1 MAAADHVSAD
11 RPRFYQNESYLHG
24 FLGTVGDLQKDGVL
38 QDIVLEVEGQRF
50 PCHRLVLSAASPY
63 FRAMFTSDMAES
75 RKETVVLQGLDVD
88 IFGEILSYIY
98 SGTIHV
104 SMDKVQPLY
113 QAADLLQLDYVRDT
127 CGTYMAMNVE
137 GSSCVDLY
145 KFADVFSVDIVT
157 KSCLKWKASHF
168 TEVASSE
175 EFCSLG
181 MNELTDIISHDELD
195 VKEETTVWEAVV
207 RWVQHSR
214 KDRLHHLPSILP
226 HIRFN
231 LLTSDDTAAIL
242 KHPLVKENRK
252 SSEVIRKV
260 TQKGNPNLRP
270 RLGMYTE
277 VAILKNWAENG
288 IELLFINPRG
298 GKFISCTY
306 SPEDLPRPSHMT
318 VTSDNEIYI
327 LTREESEVE
336 TQLSLFK
343 YNPAKNVWEDAG
355 VPSISRERHQKW
367 SFFKELL
374 FEVDGTLYYVPV
386 DEDRSL
392 VQMKKYNRHTKQ
404 WLECS
409 PLHFDDFEDGDDPP
423 HALSCG
429 SHIYLL
435 ANEVMHRYDPSLDQ
449 WSKRTPPMDMPEL
462 STAVAM
468 GTEIFCA
475 DVDFTDTMVY
485 DTESDRWQKLRCLPN
500 AEDLDIDDLPYLFVL
515 ENQLHILVTGAYN
528 APVVYAYD
536 RSADSWK
543 DVATLPNERYHAYG
557 CSSPVARIYLPYLK
571 EA

>member
-1 MAAADHVSAD
+1 
-11 RPRFYQNESYLHG
+11 
-24 FLGTVGDLQKDGVL
+24 
-38 QDIVLEVEGQRF
+38 
-50 PCHRLVLSAASPY
+50 
-63 FRAMFTSDMAES
+63 
-75 RKETVVLQGLDVD
+75 
-88 IFGEILSYIY
+88 
-98 SGTIHV
+98 
-104 SMDKVQPLY
+104 MDKVQSLY

-127 CGTYMAMNVE
+127 CGSYMAMNIE

-145 KFADVFSVDIVT
+145 KFADVFSVDIVK

-175 EFCSLG
+175 EFCNLG
-181 MNELTDIISHDELD
+181 VNELTDIISHDELD

-207 RWVQHSR
+207 RWLQHSR
-214 KDRLHHLPSILP
+214 RDRLRHLPSILP

-242 KHPLVKENRK
+242 EHPLVKKNRE

-277 VAILKNWAENG
+277 VAVLNNWTEDG
-288 IELLFINPRG
+288 IELLFINPRE
-298 GKFISCTY
+298 GKYISRTY

-327 LTREESEVE
+327 LTKEESDVE
-336 TQLSLFK
+336 TQLSLYK

-409 PLHFDDFEDGDDPP
+409 PLHFDEIEVGDDPSL
-423 HALSCG
+423 ALSCG
-429 SHIYLL
+429 SHIYFLTNEDICIATTRAWASGASEPHRWTFLNSLQPSPWEQRFSPQVLTLL
-435 ANEVMHRYDPSLDQ
+435 ILWCTTQSQTAGRNCGACQTQKTLILMIFPIFSS
-449 WSKRTPPMDMPEL
+449 WRTR
-462 STAVAM
+462 STY
-468 GTEIFCA
+468 C
-475 DVDFTDTMVY
+475 
-485 DTESDRWQKLRCLPN
+485 
-500 AEDLDIDDLPYLFVL
+500 
-515 ENQLHILVTGAYN
+515 
-528 APVVYAYD
+528 
-536 RSADSWK
+536 
-543 DVATLPNERYHAYG
+543 
-557 CSSPVARIYLPYLK
+557 
-571 EA
+571 